1 MGEAIH
7 HSMTQS
13 NKAFQIIG
21 DSAGCVVV
29 RLNPSTVTVRE
40 TFRDVKGFL
49 CLVGTPLDFLHSVA
63 DQTRLLIE
71 SRETAMGNVPVF
83 EMAWFGD

>member
-1 MGEAIH
+1 MGVAIH
-7 HSMTQS
+7 HSMHQS
-13 NKAFQIIG
+13 YKAFQIIG
-21 DSAGCVVV
+21 DSAGCAVV

-49 CLVGTPLDFLHSVA
+49 CSVRTPLDFLHSVA
-63 DQTRLLIE
+63 DQTRLLTE
-71 SRETAMGNVPVF
+71 SRETAMGNVPVL